1 MNRVPRPQPA
11 PADELDDE
19 DEISL
24 YARLMTQGPTAADH
38 RGRLRGRHVVNGR
51 GIR

>member
-1 MNRVPRPQPA
+1 MNRAPRPQPA
-11 PADELDDE
+11 PAEDPAE
-19 DEISL
+19 DEPSP
-24 YARLMTQGPTAADH
+24 YARLMTQGPTASDH

>member
-1 MNRVPRPQPA
+1 MNRAPRDQPP
-11 PADELDDE
+11 PAEDPDE
-19 DEISL
+19 DEPSP
-24 YARLMTQGPTAADH
+24 YARLMTQGPTASDH

>member
-1 MNRVPRPQPA
+1 MNRAPRPQPA
-11 PADELDDE
+11 PADDPLEDDE
-19 DEISL
+19 PSP
-24 YARLMTQGPTAADH
+24 YARLMSQGPTTADH

>member
-1 MNRVPRPQPA
+1 MNRAPQPA
-11 PADELDDE
+11 PAEDPDE
-19 DEISL
+19 DEPSP
-24 YARLMTQGPTAADH
+24 YARLMIQGPTASDH

>member
-1 MNRVPRPQPA
+1 MNRAPRSQPA
-11 PADELDDE
+11 PVEDDQDDE
-19 DEISL
+19 PSP
-24 YARLMTQGPTAADH
+24 YARLMTQGPTASDH

>member
-1 MNRVPRPQPA
+1 MNRPARQQPA
-11 PADELDDE
+11 PDEEVDE
-19 DEISL
+19 DEPSP
-24 YARLMTQGPTAADH
+24 YARLMAQGPTAADH

>member
-1 MNRVPRPQPA
+1 MNRAPSPQPA
-11 PADELDDE
+11 PDEDPDDE
-19 DEISL
+19 PNP